1 MAIGDALTSKSQ
13 LNGRD
18 SVDLLARTLY
28 GEARGDS
35 ESRVGV
41 AYVIINR
48 KNDTT
53 QNPFKSL
60 KTIEDV
66 VLYPNAF
73 SCFLTSDP
81 NFKHVLAP
89 DTSSAAW
96 KNCVSLASNVTAHKN
111 PIGDKLYYTAT
122 SLFNNLSYTEN
133 GKLYYK
139 MPGTGTFQVS
149 SKIAIGGHMFFNI
162 IP

>member
-1 MAIGDALTSKSQ
+1 MHKHTLLINYESITTNHDSAQ
-13 LNGRD
+13 LN
-18 SVDLLARTLY
+18 
-28 GEARGDS
+28 
-35 ESRVGV
+35 
-41 AYVIINR
+41 
-48 KNDTT
+48 
-53 QNPFKSL
+53 
-60 KTIEDV
+60 
-66 VLYPNAF
+66 
-73 SCFLTSDP
+73 
-81 NFKHVLAP
+81 
-89 DTSSAAW
+89 SAAW